1 MLTTSELDGM
11 RATSRSALPDTVL
24 ITEPSEGGTL
34 DPVTGVFTPNAAAEV
49 YAGPGRVRVPS
60 SATEMER
67 IFGDREVTVQRYI
80 GVLPWDAVNIDRD
93 HRLAV
98 TDGTDPD
105 IERRSFRVVA
115 VASGSNHI
123 DRLLGLEEVEG

>member
-11 RATSRSALPDTVL
+11 RATSKAALPDTVL
-24 ITEPSEGGTL
+24 ITEPADGGTL
-34 DPVTGVFTPNAAAEV
+34 DPATGTWTPNAPTTI
-49 YAGPGRVRVPS
+49 YDGPGRVRVPS

-80 GVLPWDAVNIDRD
+80 AVLPWDATGVARG

-98 TDGTDPD
+98 TAGTDPD
-105 IERRSFRVVA
+105 ITSTSFRVVA
-115 VASGSNHI
+115 VAVGSNHI
-123 DRLLGLEEVEG
+123 DRLLGCEEVEG